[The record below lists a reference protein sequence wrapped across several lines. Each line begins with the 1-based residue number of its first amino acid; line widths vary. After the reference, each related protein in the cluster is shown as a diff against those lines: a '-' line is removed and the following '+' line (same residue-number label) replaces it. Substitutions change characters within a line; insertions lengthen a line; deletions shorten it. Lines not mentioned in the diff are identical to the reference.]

1 MDGHEQVGYNAS
13 MHPHDAYTV
22 TAYPATEREIEAEF
36 PGWRVW
42 RTTDAGTWW
51 ASRRGP
57 LWNREPRT
65 LAADTANDLRA
76 ELREASSS
84 PGAGQAL
91 ESSVVGGSA
100 ADARAVRSSAG

>member
-1 MDGHEQVGYNAS
+1 MGMDGHEQVRYYADMYPHGA
-13 MHPHDAYTV
+13 HPQ
-22 TAYPATEREIEAEF
+22 TAHPAAEKAIEIEF

-65 LAADTANDLRA
+65 LAADTADDLRA

-84 PGAGQAL
+84 PGGGRGLPPRLAGF
-91 ESSVVGGSA
+91 
-100 ADARAVRSSAG
+100 

>member
-42 RTTDAGTWW
+42 RTADAGTWW
-51 ASRRGP
+51 ASG
-57 LWNREPRT
+57 
-65 LAADTANDLRA
+65 ADRCGTANPAR
-76 ELREASSS
+76 S
-84 PGAGQAL
+84 PPTPPTTCGPN
-91 ESSVVGGSA
+91 
-100 ADARAVRSSAG
+100 